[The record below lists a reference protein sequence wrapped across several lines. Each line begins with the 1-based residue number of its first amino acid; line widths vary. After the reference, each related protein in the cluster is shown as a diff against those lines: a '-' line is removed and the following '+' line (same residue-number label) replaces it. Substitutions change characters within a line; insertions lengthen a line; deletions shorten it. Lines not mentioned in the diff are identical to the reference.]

1 MTKSKNNKKL
11 NKHISFSKVL
21 VFCLCLAFFMLL
33 IFDAWVIIE
42 LMNFVRSG
50 ISLSNTAV
58 IGTIASVMST
68 FASAVILFAVKG
80 YLSKSGLENSVGYDA
95 KTNTIAAE
103 RMGMT
108 GGV

>member
-1 MTKSKNNKKL
+1 MKIF
-11 NKHISFSKVL
+11 NKHINFSKAL
-21 VFCLCLAFFMLL
+21 VFCLCLAFFALL
-33 IFDAWVIIE
+33 AFDAWVIVE
-42 LMNFVRSG
+42 LMNFVRNG

-68 FASAVILFAVKG
+68 FANAVILFAVKG
-80 YLSKSGLENSVGYDA
+80 YLSKSGLENSVGYSS

-103 RMGMT
+103 RMNDVTRMNN